1 MAYLRRTLQVRILI
15 DMAMDS
21 HTPAT
26 EYGCWEE
33 HLIRDQC
40 TYNLFFFNLLIF
52 ELDLLK
58 HNLAIS
64 GQDRSPAIKPTL
76 SNFFIILG

>member
-1 MAYLRRTLQVRILI
+1 MLLELKIFN
-15 DMAMDS
+15 
-21 HTPAT
+21 
-26 EYGCWEE
+26 
-33 HLIRDQC
+33 
-40 TYNLFFFNLLIF
+40 NLFFFDLLIF

-64 GQDRSPAIKPTL
+64 GQDRSPAIKPIL

>member
-1 MAYLRRTLQVRILI
+1 MGYLRRTLQVRIPI

-33 HLIRDQC
+33 RLVRDQG
-40 TYNLFFFNLLIF
+40 TYNLIFFNP
-52 ELDLLK
+52 
-58 HNLAIS
+58 NIS
-64 GQDRSPAIKPTL
+64 QNTMAA
-76 SNFFIILG
+76 